1 MSNPEEREAE
11 DRYEAENDLSPVP
24 GTPPPD
30 DSYVRDTNPNW
41 TNRVQPDDAPYD
53 DPVQPPY
60 SNSDE
65 QLEQDEK
72 EAIDPSNIIQGDR
85 LRHAK
90 PRTANRYNEGP
101 AEDDLPED
109 VRDGLQGR
117 SAVRRVMQ

>member
-11 DRYEAENDLSPVP
+11 DRYEAENDPSPVP

-65 QLEQDEK
+65 QLGK
-72 EAIDPSNIIQGDR
+72 CLLKS
-85 LRHAK
+85 RHSS
-90 PRTANRYNEGP
+90 
-101 AEDDLPED
+101 D
-109 VRDGLQGR
+109 
-117 SAVRRVMQ
+117 